1 MSNHHEALVKSQFS
15 GQAAAYLQSN
25 VHAQGADLQRLGEW
39 LDDDKQANLLDI
51 GCGAGHASFTAAP
64 RVAKVTAY
72 DLSEGMLAVVAQEAE
87 KRGLS
92 NITCTQG
99 PAEVLPFT
107 DNSFDIVISRY
118 SAHHWHDIQAALME
132 IRRVLKPGG
141 RFIMM
146 DIATPGKAIL
156 DIWLQT
162 IEMLRD
168 PSHIHN
174 YSQGQ
179 WLTMVNNRGMVI
191 EKLVGDKLHLEFSSW
206 VARMKTP
213 ENIVEAI
220 RYLQNKVS
228 DEVRAHFAIA
238 DDGSFVSD
246 TIMFE
251 AR

>member
-1 MSNHHEALVKSQFS
+1 MSNHHEALVQSQFS
-15 GQAAAYLQSN
+15 GQAAAYLQSS
-25 VHAQGADLQRLGEW
+25 VHAQGADLRRLSEW
-39 LDDDKQANLLDI
+39 IADDTTATLLDV

-64 RVAKVTAY
+64 LVAKVTAY
-72 DLSEGMLAVVAQEAE
+72 DLSEGMLAVVAREAE
-87 KRGLS
+87 KRGFG

-99 PAEVLPFT
+99 PAEVLPFA
-107 DNSFDIVISRY
+107 DHSFDIVISRY

-146 DIATPGKAIL
+146 DIASPGKAML
-156 DIWLQT
+156 DVWLQT
-162 IEMLRD
+162 VEMLRD

-179 WLTMVNNRGMVI
+179 WLAMVNNRGMIV
-191 EKLVGDKLHLEFSSW
+191 EKLVSDKLPLEFSSW

-238 DDGSFVSD
+238 EDGSFVSD
-246 TIMFE
+246 TIMFQ

>member
-72 DLSEGMLAVVAQEAE
+72 DLSEGMVAVVAQEAE

-156 DIWLQT
+156 DVWLQT

-220 RYLQNKVS
+220 RYLQSKVS

>member
-15 GQAAAYLQSN
+15 GQATAYLQSS
-25 VHAQGADLQRLGEW
+25 VHAQGADLRRLSEW
-39 LDDDKQANLLDI
+39 LADDNSAELLDV

-64 RVAKVTAY
+64 LVAAVTAY
-72 DLSEGMLAVVAQEAE
+72 DLSEGMLAVVSQEAE
-87 KRGLS
+87 KRGFS
-92 NITCTQG
+92 NIRCAQG
-99 PAEVLPFT
+99 PAEVLPFA

-146 DIATPGKAIL
+146 DIASPGKAML
-156 DIWLQT
+156 DVWLQT
-162 IEMLRD
+162 VEMLRD

-179 WLTMVNNRGMVI
+179 WLAMVNNRGMVV
-191 EKLVGDKLHLEFSSW
+191 EKLVGDKLPLEFSSW

-213 ENIVEAI
+213 ENIIEAI
-220 RYLQNKVS
+220 RYLQTKVS
-228 DEVRAHFAIA
+228 DDVRTHFAIGE
-238 DDGSFVSD
+238 DGSFVSD
-246 TIMFE
+246 TIMFQ

>member
-39 LDDDKQANLLDI
+39 LADDKYANLLDI

-72 DLSEGMLAVVAQEAE
+72 DLSEGMLAVVAEEAE

-92 NITCTQG
+92 NISCTQG

-156 DIWLQT
+156 DVWLQT

-191 EKLVGDKLHLEFSSW
+191 EKLVGDKLRLEFSSW

-220 RYLQNKVS
+220 RYLQSKVS

-238 DDGSFVSD
+238 EDGSFVSD

>member
-15 GQAAAYLQSN
+15 GQAAAYLHSS
-25 VHAQGADLQRLGEW
+25 VHAEGADLRRLGEW
-39 LDDDKQANLLDI
+39 LADDPSADLLDV
-51 GCGAGHASFTAAP
+51 GCGAGHASFAAAQK
-64 RVAKVTAY
+64 VSTVTAY
-72 DLSEGMLAVVAQEAE
+72 DLSEGMLAVVAQEAQ

-92 NITCTQG
+92 NITCAQG
-99 PAEVLPFT
+99 PAEALPFA

-118 SAHHWHDIQAALME
+118 SAHHWHDMQAALIE

-146 DIATPGKAIL
+146 DIASPGKPIL
-156 DIWLQT
+156 DVWLQT

-179 WLTMVNNRGMVI
+179 WLAMVNQRGMVVD
-191 EKLVGDKLHLEFSSW
+191 KLVGDKLHLEFSSW

-213 ENIVEAI
+213 DNIIEAI
-220 RYLQNKVS
+220 RYLQSKVS
-228 DEVRAHFAIA
+228 DEVKSHFAIA
-238 DDGSFVSD
+238 EDGSFESD
-246 TIMFE
+246 TIMFQ

>member
-15 GQAAAYLQSN
+15 GQAKAYLQSS
-25 VHAQGADLQRLGEW
+25 VHAQGADLRRLSEW
-39 LDDDKQANLLDI
+39 LADDNSAELLDV

-64 RVAKVTAY
+64 LVNSVTAY
-72 DLSEGMLAVVAQEAE
+72 DLSEGMLTVVAQEAQ
-87 KRGLS
+87 KRGLH
-92 NITCTQG
+92 NITCALG
-99 PAEVLPFT
+99 PAEILPFAE
-107 DNSFDIVISRY
+107 NRFDIVISRY
-118 SAHHWHDIQAALME
+118 SAHHWHDMQAALME

-146 DIATPGKAIL
+146 DIASPGKAIL
-156 DIWLQT
+156 DVWLQT

-179 WLTMVNNRGMVI
+179 WLTMVNNRGMVV

-213 ENIVEAI
+213 DNIVEAI
-220 RYLQNKVS
+220 RYLQRKVS
-228 DEVRAHFAIA
+228 DDVRAHFAIA

-246 TIMFE
+246 TIMFQ

>member
-15 GQAAAYLQSN
+15 GQATAYLQSS
-25 VHAQGADLQRLGEW
+25 VHAQGADLRRLSEW
-39 LDDDKQANLLDI
+39 LADDNSAELLDV

-64 RVAKVTAY
+64 LVNSVTAY
-72 DLSEGMLAVVAQEAE
+72 DLSEGMLTVVAQEAQ
-87 KRGLS
+87 KRGLH
-92 NITCTQG
+92 NITRAQG
-99 PAEVLPFT
+99 PAEILPFAE
-107 DNSFDIVISRY
+107 NSFDIVISRY
-118 SAHHWHDIQAALME
+118 SAHHWHDMQAALME

-146 DIATPGKAIL
+146 DIASPGKAIL
-156 DIWLQT
+156 DVWLQT

-179 WLTMVNNRGMVI
+179 WLTMVNNRGMVV

-213 ENIVEAI
+213 DNIVEAI
-220 RYLQNKVS
+220 RYLQSKVS
-228 DEVRAHFAIA
+228 DDVRAHFAIA

-246 TIMFE
+246 TIMFQ

>member
-156 DIWLQT
+156 DVWLQT

-220 RYLQNKVS
+220 RYLQSKVS

>member
-25 VHAQGADLQRLGEW
+25 VHAQGADLRRLAEW
-39 LDDDKQANLLDI
+39 LSDDAQAHLLDV

-64 RVAKVTAY
+64 LVAEVTAY
-72 DLSEGMLAVVAQEAE
+72 DLSEGMLAVVEQEA
-87 KRGLS
+87 KNRQLP
-92 NITCTQG
+92 NIRCAQG
-99 PAEVLPFT
+99 PAEVLPFA

-146 DIATPGKAIL
+146 DIASPGKPML

-168 PSHIHN
+168 PSHIRN
-174 YSQGQ
+174 YSQGE
-179 WLTMVNNRGMVI
+179 WLSMVNGRGMMI
-191 EKLVGDKLHLEFSSW
+191 DKLVGDTLHLEFSSW

-213 ENIVEAI
+213 ENIVTAI
-220 RYLQNKVS
+220 RYLQDKVS
-228 DEVRAHFAIA
+228 DEVREHFKIA
-238 DDGSFVSD
+238 TDGSFASD
-246 TIMFE
+246 TIMFQ

>member
-39 LDDDKQANLLDI
+39 LADDKHANLLDI

-72 DLSEGMLAVVAQEAE
+72 DLSEGMLAVVAEEAE

-92 NITCTQG
+92 NISCTQG

-156 DIWLQT
+156 DVWLQT

-191 EKLVGDKLHLEFSSW
+191 EKLIGDKLRLEFSSW

-220 RYLQNKVS
+220 RYLQSKVS

>member
-25 VHAQGADLQRLGEW
+25 VHAQGPDLRRLSEW
-39 LDDDKQANLLDI
+39 LADDKTATLLDV

-64 RVAKVTAY
+64 LVAAVTAY

-87 KRGLS
+87 KRGFR
-92 NITCTQG
+92 NIRCTQG
-99 PAEVLPFT
+99 PAEVLPFA
-107 DNSFDIVISRY
+107 DNNFDIVISRY

-146 DIATPGKAIL
+146 DIASPGKAML
-156 DIWLQT
+156 DVWLQT
-162 IEMLRD
+162 VEMLRD

-179 WLTMVNNRGMVI
+179 WLAMVNQRGMIV
-191 EKLVGDKLHLEFSSW
+191 EKLVSDKLPLEFSSW

-220 RYLQNKVS
+220 RYLQTKVS
-228 DEVRAHFAIA
+228 DDVRTHFAIA
-238 DDGSFVSD
+238 EDGSFVSD
-246 TIMFE
+246 TIMFQ

>member
-1 MSNHHEALVKSQFS
+1 MSNHHEALVKSQFG
-15 GQAAAYLQSN
+15 GQATAYLQSS
-25 VHAQGADLQRLGEW
+25 VHAQGADLRRLSEW
-39 LDDDKQANLLDI
+39 LADDNSAELLDV

-64 RVAKVTAY
+64 LVNSVTAY
-72 DLSEGMLAVVAQEAE
+72 DLSEGMLTVVAQEAQ
-87 KRGLS
+87 KRGLH
-92 NITCTQG
+92 NITCAQG
-99 PAEVLPFT
+99 PAEILPFAE
-107 DNSFDIVISRY
+107 NSFDIVISRY
-118 SAHHWHDIQAALME
+118 SAHHWHDMQAALME

-146 DIATPGKAIL
+146 DIASPGKAIL
-156 DIWLQT
+156 DVWLQT

-179 WLTMVNNRGMVI
+179 WLTMVNNRGMVV

-213 ENIVEAI
+213 DNIVEAI
-220 RYLQNKVS
+220 RYLQSKVS
-228 DEVRAHFAIA
+228 DDVRAHFAIA

-246 TIMFE
+246 TIMFQ

>member
-1 MSNHHEALVKSQFS
+1 MSNHHEALVQSQFS
-15 GQAAAYLQSN
+15 GQASAYLQSS
-25 VHAQGADLQRLGEW
+25 VHAQGADLRRLSEW
-39 LDDDKQANLLDI
+39 LADDKAARLLDV

-64 RVAKVTAY
+64 LVAAVTAY
-72 DLSEGMLAVVAQEAE
+72 DLSEGMLTVVAEEAK
-87 KRGLS
+87 KRGIS
-92 NITCTQG
+92 NITCVQG
-99 PAEVLPFT
+99 PAEVLPFA
-107 DNSFDIVISRY
+107 DHHFDIVISRY

-146 DIATPGKAIL
+146 DIASPGKAIL
-156 DIWLQT
+156 DVWLQT
-162 IEMLRD
+162 VEMLRD

-179 WLTMVNNRGMVI
+179 WLSMVNHRGMVV

-220 RYLQNKVS
+220 RYLQSKVS
-228 DEVRAHFAIA
+228 DDVRTHFAIA

>member
-156 DIWLQT
+156 DVWLQT

-220 RYLQNKVS
+220 RYLQSKVS

-238 DDGSFVSD
+238 EDGSFVSD

>member
-25 VHAQGADLQRLGEW
+25 VHAQGADLRRLAEW
-39 LDDDKQANLLDI
+39 LADDAQARLLDV
-51 GCGAGHASFTAAP
+51 GCGAGHASFTASP
-64 RVAKVTAY
+64 LVAEVTAY
-72 DLSEGMLAVVAQEAE
+72 DLSEGMLEVVEQEAQ
-87 KRGLS
+87 KRGMS
-92 NITCTQG
+92 NISCAQG
-99 PAEVLPFT
+99 PAEILPFA

-141 RFIMM
+141 RFILM
-146 DIATPGKAIL
+146 DIASPGKAML
-156 DIWLQT
+156 NVWLQT
-162 IEMLRD
+162 VEMLRD

-174 YSQGQ
+174 YSQGE
-179 WLTMVNNRGMVI
+179 WLSMVNNRGMVVD
-191 EKLVGDKLHLEFSSW
+191 KLVGDKLHLEFSSW

-220 RYLQNKVS
+220 RYLQDKVS
-228 DEVRAHFAIA
+228 DEVRTHFEIA
-238 DDGSFVSD
+238 ADGSFVSD
-246 TIMFE
+246 TIMFQ

>member
-1 MSNHHEALVKSQFS
+1 MSNHHETLVKTQFS
-15 GQAAAYLQSN
+15 GQAAAYLQSH
-25 VHAQGADLQRLGEW
+25 VHAQGADLRRLSEW
-39 LDDDKQANLLDI
+39 LADDKHAELLDI

-64 RVAKVTAY
+64 LVANVTAY
-72 DLSEGMLAVVAQEAE
+72 DLSEGMLAVVKQEAE
-87 KRGLS
+87 KRNLS

-99 PAEVLPFT
+99 PAEVLPFA
-107 DNSFDIVISRY
+107 DNHFDIVISRY

-141 RFIMM
+141 RFILM
-146 DIATPGKAIL
+146 DIATPGKAML
-156 DIWLQT
+156 DVWLQT
-162 IEMLRD
+162 VEMLRD

-179 WLTMVNNRGMVI
+179 WLTMINNRGMVI

-220 RYLQNKVS
+220 RYLQSKVS

>member
-15 GQAAAYLQSN
+15 GQATAYLQSS
-25 VHAQGADLQRLGEW
+25 VHAQGADLRRLSEW
-39 LDDDKQANLLDI
+39 LADDNSAELLDV

-64 RVAKVTAY
+64 LVNSVTAY
-72 DLSEGMLAVVAQEAE
+72 DLSEDMLTVVAQEAQ
-87 KRGLS
+87 KRSLH
-92 NITCTQG
+92 NITCAQG
-99 PAEVLPFT
+99 PAEILPFAE
-107 DNSFDIVISRY
+107 NSFDIVISRY
-118 SAHHWHDIQAALME
+118 SAHHWHDMQAALME

-146 DIATPGKAIL
+146 DIASPGKAIL
-156 DIWLQT
+156 DVWLQT

-179 WLTMVNNRGMVI
+179 WLTMVNNRGMVV

-213 ENIVEAI
+213 DNIVEAI
-220 RYLQNKVS
+220 RYLQSKVS
-228 DEVRAHFAIA
+228 DDVRAHFAIA

-246 TIMFE
+246 TIMFQ

>member
-1 MSNHHEALVKSQFS
+1 M
-15 GQAAAYLQSN
+15 
-25 VHAQGADLQRLGEW
+25 
-39 LDDDKQANLLDI
+39 
-51 GCGAGHASFTAAP
+51 
-64 RVAKVTAY
+64 TAY
-72 DLSEGMLAVVAQEAE
+72 DLSEGMLAVVAQEAQ

-92 NITCTQG
+92 NITCAQG
-99 PAEVLPFT
+99 PAEALPFA

-118 SAHHWHDIQAALME
+118 SAHHWHDMQSALIE

-146 DIATPGKAIL
+146 DIASPGKPIL
-156 DIWLQT
+156 DVWLQT

-179 WLTMVNNRGMVI
+179 WLAMVNQRGMVVD
-191 EKLVGDKLHLEFSSW
+191 KLVGDKLHLEFSSW

-213 ENIVEAI
+213 DNIIEAI
-220 RYLQNKVS
+220 RYLQSKVS
-228 DEVRAHFAIA
+228 DEVKSHFAIA
-238 DDGSFVSD
+238 EDGSFVSD
-246 TIMFE
+246 TIMFQ

>member
-25 VHAQGADLQRLGEW
+25 VHAQGADLRRLAEW
-39 LDDDKQANLLDI
+39 LSDDAQAHLLDV

-64 RVAKVTAY
+64 LVAEVAAY
-72 DLSEGMLAVVAQEAE
+72 DLSEGMLAVVEQEAIN
-87 KRGLS
+87 RQLM
-92 NITCTQG
+92 NITCSQG
-99 PAEVLPFT
+99 PAEVLPFA

-146 DIATPGKAIL
+146 DIASPGKPML

-168 PSHIHN
+168 PSHIRN
-174 YSQGQ
+174 YSQGE
-179 WLTMVNNRGMVI
+179 WLAMVNGRGMMI
-191 EKLVGDKLHLEFSSW
+191 DKLVGDTLHLEFSSW

-213 ENIVEAI
+213 ENIVGAI
-220 RYLQNKVS
+220 RYLQDKVS
-228 DEVRAHFAIA
+228 DEVRTHFAIA

-246 TIMFE
+246 TIMFQ